1 MWRSCE
7 QVMNRLWISNEQIW
21 KKSWKNSVQINKS
34 WTSCE
39 QVMNKKWTSHEQ
51 EINKSW
57 TSSEQV
63 INKYLWI
70 VHKHKKYELEEVWK
84 KSVHL
89 GKFVGVVVDGWTIL
103 VFSFVPS
110 WTNEFLLCWYYFTP
124 ESRSNMKVISSTRK
138 EIEKY
143 FQQYWM
149 HCV

>member
-1 MWRSCE
+1 M
-7 QVMNRLWISNEQIW
+7 
-21 KKSWKNSVQINKS
+21 KKF
-34 WTSCE
+34 WTSCD
-39 QVMNKKWTSHEQ
+39 QVMKKLCKSHEQ
-51 EINKSW
+51 VYEKVLNKTLTCKNSW
-57 TSSEQV
+57 TSSEQI